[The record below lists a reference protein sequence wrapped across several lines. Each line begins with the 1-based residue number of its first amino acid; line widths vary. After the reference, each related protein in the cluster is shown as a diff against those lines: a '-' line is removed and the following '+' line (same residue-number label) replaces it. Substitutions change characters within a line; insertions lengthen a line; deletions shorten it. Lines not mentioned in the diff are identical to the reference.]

1 MRISIRLNEQEEEKI
16 KDLQAKTGLSVTA
29 LVKKGLFDRN
39 EGFSSSIII
48 KELGDIS
55 TSVNLAKNA
64 AIREDNNL
72 AMYHLTAIEKG
83 VGAIWR
89 SL

>member
-1 MRISIRLNEQEEEKI
+1 MRISIRLNAQEEEKI
-16 KDLQAKTGLSVTA
+16 KNLQAKTGLSVTA
-29 LVKKGLFDRN
+29 LVKKSLFDRN
-39 EGFSSSIII
+39 DGFSSFII

-64 AIREDNNL
+64 IVRKDRSL
-72 AMYHLTAIEKG
+72 AMYHLAAIEKG
-83 VGAIWR
+83 VGTIWR

>member
-1 MRISIRLNEQEEEKI
+1 MRISIRLNEQEEGKI
-16 KDLQAKTGLSVTA
+16 KELQAKTGLSVTA

-39 EGFSSSIII
+39 ESFSSFII

-64 AIREDNNL
+64 TVREDSRL
-72 AMYHLTAIEKG
+72 TMYHLAAIEKG
-83 VGAIWR
+83 VGTIWR